1 MTNNFKILIVEDE
14 KPIARALELKL
25 SREGFQTKIV
35 LDGAEALNSLSEEN
49 FDVVLLD
56 LVMPKM
62 DGFKVLEEM
71 NKRNIKTKTIVLS
84 NLSQKEDL
92 IKAKEELGAYDYF
105 VKSDISISDIVKYL
119 KDILKIS

>member
-1 MTNNFKILIVEDE
+1 MNNNFKILIVEDE

-25 SREGFQTKIV
+25 NKEGFKTKIV
-35 LDGAEALNSLSEEN
+35 LDGVEAMDSLIKEN
-49 FDVVLLD
+49 YDVVLLD

-62 DGFKVLEEM
+62 DGFKVLEEI

-92 IKAKEELGAYDYF
+92 IKAREELGAYQYF
-105 VKSDISISDIVKYL
+105 VKSDISISDIVKYI
-119 KDILKIS
+119 KNILKN